1 MPYRARRSR
10 KGALWESALGGLVR
24 GVKKASLKHDLLC
37 EGGFLIFGLRV
48 LMLGQPRVSRLVARS
63 VLVTGSPCSLQGLCV
78 AQRHRLGDLLAVRF
92 DDALLACVW
101 LRSLDETIRD
111 RTEACG

>member
-1 MPYRARRSR
+1 MLRPI
-10 KGALWESALGGLVR
+10 
-24 GVKKASLKHDLLC
+24 HDLWC
-37 EGGFLIFGLRV
+37 EGGFFIFGLRV
-48 LMLGQPRVSRLVARS
+48 LMLGQPRFSRLVARS

-92 DDALLACVW
+92 DDALLACGP

>member
-1 MPYRARRSR
+1 MLRPDTRFM
-10 KGALWESALGGLVR
+10 VR
-24 GVKKASLKHDLLC
+24 GRLSY
-37 EGGFLIFGLRV
+37 FRPSRSYR
-48 LMLGQPRVSRLVARS
+48 LGQPLFSRLVARS

-92 DDALLACVW
+92 DDALLACGR
-101 LRSLDETIRD
+101 LRSSGETLRD